1 MLYTQLSLT
10 SEGTDCRVKLKKQ
23 RNYRLTEA
31 EDRGVIRA
39 ARAAGVTESQWLRL
53 LVRVALGETALL
65 EQLERVSRARK
76 GRPRSLAVKKR
87 RPRRTK
93 GSADME

>member
-1 MLYTQLSLT
+1 MLYVRLSLT
-10 SEGTDCRVKLKKQ
+10 SKGTDDCVKLKKQ
-23 RNYRLTEA
+23 RNYRLTAA

-76 GRPRSLAVKKR
+76 GRSRSPAVKKR
-87 RPRRTK
+87 QGRRRTK
-93 GSADME
+93 GID